1 MQSQLQKQN
10 EELKLKFD
18 TEHTQFSKQKEQE
31 VNSQAEQ
38 INELEL
44 IIKDLEEEN
53 DTLKSKLDKDQ
64 AINTQKNEFL

>member
-1 MQSQLQKQN
+1 
-10 EELKLKFD
+10 
-18 TEHTQFSKQKEQE
+18 

-64 AINTQKNEFL
+64 AINT